1 MAGSGKVPKS
11 VIDEIRERIDI
22 VGVVGEHVRL
32 RKAGAS
38 YKGLCPFHDEKSP
51 SFNVSPA
58 KRIYHCFGCGEGGDV
73 FAFMMKK
80 SGMGFR
86 DVLEECASRASVDI
100 SAYRSSLP
108 DGPEVDRGD
117 FFTANREAA
126 EFFRK
131 ALRTSEKARGY
142 LSARGLDPVTQEAF
156 AIGYAPDGWSHLL
169 DGMTR
174 AGFDAELLANIGLV
188 KRRREGSGCY
198 DAFRDRVVFPIRDEH
213 SRIVA
218 FGARRIGDGDGPK
231 YINSPESAF
240 YTKGRHLYN
249 LDRALRVLQAGEA
262 SHAILCEGYMDV
274 LAFYRAGL
282 PAAVAN
288 LGTALTASQAG
299 RMSRAHKRWV
309 LAFDSDDAGMK
320 AAVRAVQLLDPLAVE
335 LRVLDLAGK
344 DPDEVLQNQGEAAL
358 RRAVER
364 ARPVDEFLFEATAR
378 IHDLSSAAGR
388 SSAFRSLRDIFGG
401 LENPVLKQALVRQI
415 SDGLSLSEDLVL
427 QALRPT
433 RGGTAAQAEVVRR
446 RPDGRL
452 PRSHHAERTIVREVV
467 QDISLY
473 ASGPAGVLSAGLA
486 GDPYVKRTLLLLDQL
501 ELQEGPVLQELLE
514 LAEDEALARFLRGL
528 EFDEAPAGGEESVRR
543 IEECLETLQEELARD
558 RLGALRSEIK
568 DCPDREARRGLLAEQ
583 MELQKQLNELRSRR
597 SRTAVGSGA

>member
-22 VGVVGEHVRL
+22 VGVVGEHVQL

-73 FAFMMKK
+73 FGFMMKK

-86 DVLEECASRASVDI
+86 DVLEECASRAGVDI
-100 SAYRSSLP
+100 SGYRGNYE
-108 DGPEVDRGD
+108 GPEVDRGD
-117 FFTANREAA
+117 FFTANREATD
-126 EFFRK
+126 FFRK
-131 ALRTSEKARGY
+131 ALARNDKARGY
-142 LSARGLDPVTQEAF
+142 LAARGLDPVTQEAF
-156 AIGYAPDGWSHLL
+156 SIGYAPDGWSHLL

-188 KRRREGSGCY
+188 KRRREGSGFY
-198 DAFRDRVVFPIRDEH
+198 DAFRDRIVFPIRDEH

-218 FGARRIGDGDGPK
+218 FGARRIGDGEGPK
-231 YINSPESAF
+231 YINSPESAY

-274 LAFYRAGL
+274 LAFFRAGL

-309 LAFDSDDAGMK
+309 LAFDADDAGMK
-320 AAVRAVQLLDPLAVE
+320 AAVRAVQLLDPLGVE

-344 DPDEVLQNQGEAAL
+344 DPDEVLQNQGEGAL

-378 IHDLSSAAGR
+378 THDLGSAPGR
-388 SSAFRSLRDIFGG
+388 SAAFRSLREIYTG

-415 SDGLSLSEDLVL
+415 SDGLSLSEDLVM
-427 QALRPT
+427 QALRPS
-433 RGGTAAQAEVVRR
+433 RSGSVAVEEAVRR

-452 PRSHHAERTIVREVV
+452 PRSHQAERTILREVV
-467 QDISLY
+467 QDVSLY
-473 ASGPAGVLSAGLA
+473 VSGPAGVLSAGLA
-486 GDPYVKRTLLLLDQL
+486 SDPYVKRALLLLDQV
-501 ELQEGPVLQELLE
+501 EAEEGPVLQELLE
-514 LAEDEALARFLRGL
+514 LNDEEALARFLRGL
-528 EFDEAPAGGEESVRR
+528 EFDEVPAGDDDSVRR
-543 IEECLETLQEELARD
+543 VEECLETLQEELARD
-558 RLGALRSEIK
+558 RLGTLRSEIK
-568 DCPDREARRGLLAEQ
+568 DCRDREQRRSLLAEQ
-583 MELQKQLNELRSRR
+583 MELQKQLDELRSRR
-597 SRTAVGSGA
+597 SRAASAGA